1 MESIYTSQHDSSQ
14 HIPGIRISRLEHFE
28 TYYRD
33 MSNMYRG
40 RPQLPVWKITV
51 DDPDRSV
58 YYIHP
63 ETGIIHHVDTSSRW
77 KYWSYTALH
86 RMRLPGLNS
95 NATLR
100 KTVLWVLLLG
110 GTAVCITGVALS
122 VNYIRRKCCKRQK
135 RY

>member
-1 MESIYTSQHDSSQ
+1 MQFHPNNPLLFIIGGCVILFVLAQSIFFLVRAYRHGKR
-14 HIPGIRISRLEHFE
+14 IGI
-28 TYYRD
+28 T
-33 MSNMYRG
+33 
-40 RPQLPVWKITV
+40 
-51 DDPDRSV
+51 
-58 YYIHP
+58 
-63 ETGIIHHVDTSSRW
+63 
-77 KYWSYTALH
+77 
-86 RMRLPGLNS
+86 

>member
-1 MESIYTSQHDSSQ
+1 
-14 HIPGIRISRLEHFE
+14 
-28 TYYRD
+28 
-33 MSNMYRG
+33 
-40 RPQLPVWKITV
+40 
-51 DDPDRSV
+51 
-58 YYIHP
+58 
-63 ETGIIHHVDTSSRW
+63 
-77 KYWSYTALH
+77 
-86 RMRLPGLNS
+86 MRLPGLNS

>member
-1 MESIYTSQHDSSQ
+1 
-14 HIPGIRISRLEHFE
+14 
-28 TYYRD
+28 

-63 ETGIIHHVDTSSRW
+63 ETGIIRHVDTSSRW

-122 VNYIRRKCCKRQK
+122 VNYIRKKML
-135 RY
+135 